1 MNVRALL
8 LAAGFAVC
16 SLSPRPARAQ
26 DRGAAALGD
35 LVRGLGVTT
44 RVLVIAAHP
53 DDEDTQLITWLARGR
68 QVETAYLALT
78 RGDGGQNLIGN
89 ELGEGLGAIRSEEL
103 LAARRVDGGHQYFT
117 RAFDF
122 GFSKTAEETYLHW
135 PKDSVLGDVVK
146 VVRAFR
152 PHVIVAVFSGTPRD
166 GHGHHQVSGML
177 AREVYELSADARRF
191 PVAIFGTPW
200 TVSKFYRG
208 AFFNPESRTIRMN
221 VGEYNVLLGRSYSE
235 LAGESRSQHK
245 SQGFGVLQRRGVV
258 YDNLRREASRVNEA
272 TPAVQEQSIF
282 DGIDTS
288 FARVLG
294 AAPSAVARRA
304 LDSLTLATA
313 LARRALLLEAPQR
326 AVEPLARVV
335 RLARAA
341 RGDLDCPPSGP
352 SSCDAARADL
362 ASVLET
368 LESRASRAVAMAAGI
383 TVEAIAERELV
394 AADDSVP
401 VGITVYNRG
410 AAPVSVVRA
419 TVYTSTAHPFPMTEG
434 GLVVAVDSAGRLGRR
449 VAPPAPSGPW
459 WLRAPRRGDLYAP
472 AVPLVGDADAI
483 GAVAT
488 GATPSGIGGVA
499 TAEDGRAASRAEVVL
514 RIAEVDVALTVAPVV
529 FRVADPV
536 KGELL
541 RPLTGLPGL
550 AVTLEDALQYVRAG
564 EPIDRVVRV
573 SLRSSWREPRSVTL
587 DVEPPRGL
595 TADSATRVVALQA
608 GEVRDVYVRL
618 RGRLAPGRHD
628 VKVRGVVGAATFA
641 TGYTSIEYD
650 HIRPQRLFRAASL
663 ALQAVDIKVPPRTNV
678 AYVQGVGDA
687 GASVLRQLDIPV
699 TLLDPATLATADL
712 SRYTTIV
719 VGPRAYESSPALT
732 AQNPRLLGFAK
743 GGGTV
748 VVQYG
753 QFEMQRPGMLPYAI
767 TLERPA
773 RRVTLEEAPVT
784 ILAPQHPV
792 LTGPNRI
799 GAADFD
805 GWVQERGLYMPSSF
819 APEWTPLLEM
829 GDPTEPANRGALL
842 VGAYGKGTW
851 VYVTLS
857 LFRQLPAG
865 VPGAARLLA
874 NLIAAGQKGATAP

>member
-1 MNVRALL
+1 M
-8 LAAGFAVC
+8 
-16 SLSPRPARAQ
+16 
-26 DRGAAALGD
+26 
-35 LVRGLGVTT
+35 
-44 RVLVIAAHP
+44 
-53 DDEDTQLITWLARGR
+53 
-68 QVETAYLALT
+68 
-78 RGDGGQNLIGN
+78 
-89 ELGEGLGAIRSEEL
+89 
-103 LAARRVDGGHQYFT
+103 
-117 RAFDF
+117 
-122 GFSKTAEETYLHW
+122 
-135 PKDSVLGDVVK
+135 
-146 VVRAFR
+146 
-152 PHVIVAVFSGTPRD
+152 
-166 GHGHHQVSGML
+166 
-177 AREVYELSADARRF
+177 
-191 PVAIFGTPW
+191 
-200 TVSKFYRG
+200 
-208 AFFNPESRTIRMN
+208 
-221 VGEYNVLLGRSYSE
+221 
-235 LAGESRSQHK
+235 
-245 SQGFGVLQRRGVV
+245 
-258 YDNLRREASRVNEA
+258 
-272 TPAVQEQSIF
+272 
-282 DGIDTS
+282 
-288 FARVLG
+288 
-294 AAPSAVARRA
+294 
-304 LDSLTLATA
+304 
-313 LARRALLLEAPQR
+313 
-326 AVEPLARVV
+326 
-335 RLARAA
+335 
-341 RGDLDCPPSGP
+341 
-352 SSCDAARADL
+352 
-362 ASVLET
+362 
-368 LESRASRAVAMAAGI
+368 
-383 TVEAIAERELV
+383 
-394 AADDSVP
+394 
-401 VGITVYNRG
+401 
-410 AAPVSVVRA
+410 
-419 TVYTSTAHPFPMTEG
+419 
-434 GLVVAVDSAGRLGRR
+434 
-449 VAPPAPSGPW
+449 
-459 WLRAPRRGDLYAP
+459 
-472 AVPLVGDADAI
+472 
-483 GAVAT
+483 
-488 GATPSGIGGVA
+488 
-499 TAEDGRAASRAEVVL
+499 VL

-799 GAADFD
+799 GTADFD